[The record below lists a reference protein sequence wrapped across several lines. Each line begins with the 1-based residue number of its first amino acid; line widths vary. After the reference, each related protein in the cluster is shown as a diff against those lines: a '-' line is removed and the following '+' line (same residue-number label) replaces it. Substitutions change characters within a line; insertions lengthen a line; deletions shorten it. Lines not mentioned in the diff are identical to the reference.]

1 MSRKHKMLILGR
13 SGSGKS
19 ASMRNLNPAKTG
31 IINAD
36 RQELIFPSKGYK
48 TVVIEGTNK
57 PDLGKSNYVETSKP
71 ASALAV
77 LKAWNNSPTINT
89 IVLDTITHLITS
101 YYIKEALGKDYGGY
115 KELGTTFWQI
125 IDYVRTM
132 DKNVIVFGHLKTAF
146 NEDGVKEVTMKSH
159 GKMID
164 EFEAESY
171 FNTLLLAEV
180 IKKDEELEYVFR
192 SKPRNLA
199 EKAKSPVKFAEDGTI
214 IRALDE
220 YEPNDLHAVLTKLN
234 KFYS

>member
-1 MSRKHKMLILGR
+1 MLILGR

-19 ASMRNLNPAKTG
+19 ASMRNLNPETTG

-36 RQELIFPSKGYK
+36 RQELIFPSKKYV
-48 TVVIEGTNK
+48 TVLNAEGK
-57 PDLGKSNYVETSKP
+57 PDLAKSNYVETSKP
-71 ASALAV
+71 NSVLIV
-77 LKAWNNSPTINT
+77 LKAWNNSPTIKT

-115 KELGTTFWQI
+115 KELGTSFWQI

-132 DKNVIVFGHLKTAF
+132 DKNVIVFGHLKTEF

-159 GKMID
+159 GKMIQD
-164 EFEAESY
+164 FEAESY

-180 IKKDEELEYVFR
+180 IKRDEELQYVFR
-192 SKPRNLA
+192 SKPKNLA
-199 EKAKSPVKFAEDGTI
+199 EKAKSPVKFNEDGSVT
-214 IRALDE
+214 RALEE
-220 YEPNDLHAVLTKLN
+220 YESNDLKAILVKLN